1 MNVRSGKHDLREI
14 SIFIN
19 SSNVTHNSYF
29 QGGHRSDWVGRHGSK
44 PDPEYE

>member
-1 MNVRSGKHDLREI
+1 MNVRIIL
-14 SIFIN
+14 IFIN
-19 SSNVTHNSYF
+19 SSNVTHNFHF

>member
-1 MNVRSGKHDLREI
+1 MNVRIGIPK
-14 SIFIN
+14 FIN
-19 SSNVTHNSYF
+19 SCNATHIFYF